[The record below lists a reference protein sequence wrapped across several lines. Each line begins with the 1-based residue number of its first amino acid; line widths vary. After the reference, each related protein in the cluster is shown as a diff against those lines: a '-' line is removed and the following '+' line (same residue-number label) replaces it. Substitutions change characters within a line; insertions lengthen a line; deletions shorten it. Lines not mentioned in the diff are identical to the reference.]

1 MNLTVGTVTYA
12 TPEQL
17 MGLDGI
23 DGRTDQ
29 YALAATACHLLTGSQ
44 LFPSS
49 NPGFRDGLSRDRT
62 SPFCGPC
69 TGVCGCRVCGLFRHT
84 HAWSACGPG
93 DLLLLSL
100 GQSWWTITAIGP
112 ESIFMSVDRGPERN
126 EDGVDSG
133 TDVSTIGPTQLIAVG
148 FKPRVDFVGA
158 IIEEIDRLE
167 GHGVLRLLD
176 VLVLTM
182 DDDGSLTR
190 VEIADEDFG
199 DLLIAGAQFDPFDV
213 FAMFEGRG
221 VEVLQSV
228 RAQALVQSLV
238 PGSGLALIL
247 VEHRWARRLF
257 DSIAALGGV
266 VFSEGFIGEQTENLV
281 GVQLAALEDTA
292 RVIDEAYAAQTE
304 AVAASAAAIEA
315 VAHKADEA
323 AVAASVSAVELQ
335 VLRYLPTKM
344 TFALVADKL
353 GISRSAAKE
362 RAERAYKKLGVHNRA
377 DAVTRAR
384 ELGLIRHPA

>member
-1 MNLTVGTVTYA
+1 MDA
-12 TPEQL
+12 
-17 MGLDGI
+17 
-23 DGRTDQ
+23 
-29 YALAATACHLLTGSQ
+29 
-44 LFPSS
+44 
-49 NPGFRDGLSRDRT
+49 
-62 SPFCGPC
+62 
-69 TGVCGCRVCGLFRHT
+69 
-84 HAWSACGPG
+84 
-93 DLLLLSL
+93 
-100 GQSWWTITAIGP
+100 
-112 ESIFMSVDRGPERN
+112 
-126 EDGVDSG
+126 G
-133 TDVSTIGPTQLIAVG
+133 TDVSTIGPMQLIAVG
-148 FKPRVDFVGA
+148 FAPGVGFIGT
-158 IIEEIDRLE
+158 IIQEIDRLQ

-199 DLLIAGAQFDPFDV
+199 ELLIAGAQLDPADV

-221 VEVLQSV
+221 VHVLQSE
-228 RAQALVQSLV
+228 RAQALAQSLV

-247 VEHRWARRLF
+247 MEHQWARPLF
-257 DSIAALGGV
+257 ESIAGLGGV

-304 AVAASAAAIEA
+304 AVAASTAAIEA
-315 VAHKADEA
+315 AAHKADEA

-377 DAVTRAR
+377 DAVARAR
-384 ELGLIRHPA
+384 ELGLIRHLA

>member
-1 MNLTVGTVTYA
+1 
-12 TPEQL
+12 
-17 MGLDGI
+17 
-23 DGRTDQ
+23 
-29 YALAATACHLLTGSQ
+29 
-44 LFPSS
+44 
-49 NPGFRDGLSRDRT
+49 
-62 SPFCGPC
+62 
-69 TGVCGCRVCGLFRHT
+69 
-84 HAWSACGPG
+84 
-93 DLLLLSL
+93 
-100 GQSWWTITAIGP
+100 
-112 ESIFMSVDRGPERN
+112 VDA
-126 EDGVDSG
+126 G
-133 TDVSTIGPTQLIAVG
+133 TDVSTIGPMQLIAVG
-148 FKPRVDFVGA
+148 FKPGVDFVGA
-158 IIEEIDRLE
+158 IIEEIDRLQ

-176 VLVLTM
+176 VLVLAM

-199 DLLIAGAQFDPFDV
+199 ELLIAGAQLDPADV

-221 VEVLQSV
+221 VHVLQSE
-228 RAQALVQSLV
+228 RAQALAQSLV

-247 VEHRWARRLF
+247 MEHQWARPLF
-257 DSIAALGGV
+257 ESIAGLGGV

-304 AVAASAAAIEA
+304 AVAASTAAIEA
-315 VAHKADEA
+315 AAHKADEA
-323 AVAASVSAVELQ
+323 AVAASVSAVELA

-384 ELGLIRHPA
+384 ELGLIKHTA

>member
-1 MNLTVGTVTYA
+1 MAIRG
-12 TPEQL
+12 E
-17 MGLDGI
+17 
-23 DGRTDQ
+23 
-29 YALAATACHLLTGSQ
+29 AAVKE
-44 LFPSS
+44 
-49 NPGFRDGLSRDRT
+49 LS
-62 SPFCGPC
+62 
-69 TGVCGCRVCGLFRHT
+69 
-84 HAWSACGPG
+84 G
-93 DLLLLSL
+93 DLLPLSSD
-100 GQSWWTITAIGP
+100 QPWWTITHGGP
-112 ESIFMSVDRGPERN
+112 ELIVMPVDRRPSKIG
-126 EDGVDSG
+126 DAVDSG
-133 TDVSTIGPTQLIAVG
+133 IDVSTIGPTQLIAVG
-148 FKPRVDFVGA
+148 FTPGVDFVGA
-158 IIEEIDRLE
+158 IIEEIDKLE

-182 DDDGSLTR
+182 DDDGSLMR

-247 VEHRWARRLF
+247 VEHRWASSLF
-257 DSIAALGGV
+257 ASIAGLGGV
-266 VFSEGFIGEQTENLV
+266 VFSEGFIGEQTANLV

-304 AVAASAAAIEA
+304 AVAMSTAAIDA
-315 VAHKADEA
+315 AAHKADEA

-384 ELGLIRHPA
+384 ELGLIKRVA

>member
-1 MNLTVGTVTYA
+1 MDA
-12 TPEQL
+12 
-17 MGLDGI
+17 
-23 DGRTDQ
+23 
-29 YALAATACHLLTGSQ
+29 
-44 LFPSS
+44 
-49 NPGFRDGLSRDRT
+49 
-62 SPFCGPC
+62 
-69 TGVCGCRVCGLFRHT
+69 
-84 HAWSACGPG
+84 
-93 DLLLLSL
+93 
-100 GQSWWTITAIGP
+100 
-112 ESIFMSVDRGPERN
+112 
-126 EDGVDSG
+126 G

-148 FKPRVDFVGA
+148 FAPRVDFVGA
-158 IIEEIDRLE
+158 IIEEIDKLQ

-199 DLLIAGAQFDPFDV
+199 NLLIAGVQLDPFDV

-228 RAQALVQSLV
+228 RAQALVEALV
-238 PGSGLALIL
+238 PGSGVALIL
-247 VEHRWARRLF
+247 VEHRWARPLF
-257 DSIAALGGV
+257 DSIAGLGGV
-266 VFSEGFIGEQTENLV
+266 VFSEGFIAEETEKLV

-292 RVIDEAYAAQTE
+292 RVIDAAYAAQTE
-304 AVAASAAAIEA
+304 AVAASTAAIEA
-315 VAHKADEA
+315 AQHKADEA
-323 AVAASVSAVELQ
+323 AVAASVTAVELQ

-377 DAVTRAR
+377 DAVARAR
-384 ELGLIRHPA
+384 ELGLITHAV

>member
-1 MNLTVGTVTYA
+1 MPT
-12 TPEQL
+12 TP
-17 MGLDGI
+17 
-23 DGRTDQ
+23 
-29 YALAATACHLLTGSQ
+29 
-44 LFPSS
+44 
-49 NPGFRDGLSRDRT
+49 LS
-62 SPFCGPC
+62 P
-69 TGVCGCRVCGLFRHT
+69 
-84 HAWSACGPG
+84 
-93 DLLLLSL
+93 
-100 GQSWWTITAIGP
+100 Q
-112 ESIFMSVDRGPERN
+112 RN
-126 EDGVDSG
+126 EDAVDAG

-148 FKPRVDFVGA
+148 FKPSVDFVGA
-158 IIEEIDRLE
+158 IIQEIDKLQ

-190 VEIADEDFG
+190 VEIADDDFG

-247 VEHRWARRLF
+247 VEHQWARPLF
-257 DSIAALGGV
+257 DSVAALGGV

-292 RVIDEAYAAQTE
+292 RIIDEAYATQTE
-304 AVAASAAAIEA
+304 AVAASSAAIEA
-315 VAHKADEA
+315 AAHKADEA

-362 RAERAYKKLGVHNRA
+362 RAERAYKKLGMHTRA

-384 ELGLIRHPA
+384 ELGLIKHTV